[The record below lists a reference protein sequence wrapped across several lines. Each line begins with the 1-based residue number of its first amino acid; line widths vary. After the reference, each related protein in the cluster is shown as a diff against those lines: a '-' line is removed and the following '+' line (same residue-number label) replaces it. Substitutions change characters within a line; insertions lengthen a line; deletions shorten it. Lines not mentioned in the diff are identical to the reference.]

1 MLSQKE
7 KHQLKQYCDDNPH
20 LSILVQHL
28 EDSHRMNLSRISHEI
43 RNPVTIINS
52 FLQLTQKNY
61 PEVTS
66 YRTWEPIIENMEYLK
81 NLLQE
86 FSDYNNTSQLHK
98 ETISLHSFLD
108 ALSNDCQTAF
118 PYIAFTYQ
126 KVSAIP
132 PAAFDKTKLQSAI
145 LNIIRNAAEAMEFQ
159 SRPRIHLTLSFDGNY
174 FYLKISNNGTPI
186 PAEQIPYLF
195 EPFVTYKKNGS
206 GLGLAIVRNIIHAHN
221 GYITVRSS
229 SEETSFTFVLPLSYT
244 E

>member
-61 PEVTS
+61 PEVTT

-81 NLLQE
+81 KLLQE
-86 FSDYNNTSQLHK
+86 FSEYNNTSQLHK
-98 ETISLHSFLD
+98 ETFSLHSFLST
-108 ALSNDCQTAF
+108 LIHDCQNTF

-126 KVSAIP
+126 KLSAIP
-132 PAAFDKTKLQSAI
+132 LASFDKTKLQSAI
-145 LNIIRNAAEAMEFQ
+145 LNIIRNGIEAMDCQ
-159 SRPRIHLTLSFDGNY
+159 SSPRIHLSLSFDGNY
-174 FYLKISNNGTPI
+174 FYIKISNNGTPI
-186 PAEQIPYLF
+186 PSEYLPNLF
-195 EPFVTYKKNGS
+195 DPFITHKKNGS
-206 GLGLAIVRNIIHAHN
+206 GLGLSIVRNIVYAHN
-221 GYITVRSS
+221 GYITVHSS
-229 SEETSFTFVLPLSYT
+229 SEETSFTLVFPLLYD